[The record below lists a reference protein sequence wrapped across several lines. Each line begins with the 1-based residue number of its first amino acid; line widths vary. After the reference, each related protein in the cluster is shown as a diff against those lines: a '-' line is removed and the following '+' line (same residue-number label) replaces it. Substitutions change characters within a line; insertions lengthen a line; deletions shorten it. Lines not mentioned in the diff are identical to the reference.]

1 MLHMFS
7 SDICMHSMHLLL
19 HQFVTL
25 AIGPPS
31 STVRSSNNKSKIA
44 GAVIGGTFGAGCLIG
59 VLICIT
65 CKIRNKQ
72 QQQTVAEGDLFTQ
85 RTADAQQAREGM
97 CSF

>member
-1 MLHMFS
+1 
-7 SDICMHSMHLLL
+7 
-19 HQFVTL
+19 
-25 AIGPPS
+25 
-31 STVRSSNNKSKIA
+31 
-44 GAVIGGTFGAGCLIG
+44 
-59 VLICIT
+59 LICIT